1 MEKKKNNALEK
12 AENIAEQTSNNKE
25 TPKRKSGAKKSKT
38 VSVKKSTDK
47 STNATTST
55 NSTKKSSVKMTKE
68 QKRKAIQD
76 RKVEKERIRAELEK
90 ERARKRVELARIKAH
105 KKAEKQ
111 KAKAT
116 ALRER
121 NKRRAEAKERK
132 RLLKEQR
139 IARREALKNESKKD
153 RQKRIAFE
161 KQARRDERQ
170 RVREL
175 KAQKRKDRL
184 EHKMQVKRARQEQR
198 AKARQDRQR
207 ARKENRGYG
216 GWLAAVISLGLATLI
231 LASVLTFTFIL
242 PSSTD
247 TALESSYQRAF
258 YDTIEQ
264 VDNIDLNLSKV
275 LATKDGGAMQKY
287 LMTTAINA
295 ELAERDI
302 QELPLAD
309 EYKYY
314 TAKVINQIAD
324 YSKYIA
330 GKIIDGDK
338 LTDTDKQGLERLY
351 KANLALKN
359 ALNQMLEKMG
369 TDYTFSGLDQTEKG
383 DALIAGLTELE
394 NLSVAYPELIY
405 DGPFSDGAEQI
416 ELKGLTGEQVDK
428 TKAVEI
434 FTNVFK
440 DYGFTEINCVGCTEG
455 AVECYNLEGKND
467 NATLYAQIT
476 KKGGKLI
483 MFDYQG
489 DCNEVK
495 IESDKAIF
503 NGLEFMQALG
513 IDDMQEVW
521 YALADNVYTINY
533 AYKTDSVIVYPD
545 MIKVRVCAQ
554 TGKVIGLEAKS
565 YYANHRERTIDKPA
579 LSVKSAEQRVFEGIS
594 IESSRLALIPLTKN
608 TEKLCYEFSG
618 SYNGDTFYVYIDANT
633 GAQVQMFKVVSGSEG
648 TLLM

>member
-1 MEKKKNNALEK
+1 MENKKNNALEK
-12 AENIAEQTSNNKE
+12 AENIAEQTSNE
-25 TPKRKSGAKKSKT
+25 SSAPKRKSSAKKSKSSST
-38 VSVKKSTDK
+38 KKVK
-47 STNATTST
+47 ATTS
-55 NSTKKSSVKMTKE
+55 SSVSAKQSAKA
-68 QKRKAIQD
+68 QRQKAIQD

-116 ALRER
+116 AMRER

-153 RQKRIAFE
+153 RQKRIALE
-161 KQARRDERQ
+161 RQARRDERQ

-330 GKIIDGDK
+330 GKLIDGDK
-338 LTDTDKQGLERLY
+338 LTDTDKQGLESLY

-359 ALNQMLEKMG
+359 ALNQMLDKMG

-428 TKAVEI
+428 AKAVEI
-434 FTNVFK
+434 FTNIFK

-455 AVECYNLEGKND
+455 EVECYNIEGKND
-467 NATLYAQIT
+467 TATVYAQIT
-476 KKGGKLI
+476 KKGGNLI

-495 IESDKAIF
+495 IESDTAIF
-503 NGLEFMQALG
+503 NGLEFMQVLG

-565 YYANHRERTIDKPA
+565 YYANHKERTIDKPT
-579 LSVKSAEQRVFEGIS
+579 LSAKSASEKVFDGIS
-594 IESSRLALIPLTKN
+594 IESSALTLIPLTKN

-618 SYNGDTFYVYIDANT
+618 EYNGDTFYVYIDANT
-633 GAQVQMFKVVSGSEG
+633 GAQVQMFKVVKGSEG